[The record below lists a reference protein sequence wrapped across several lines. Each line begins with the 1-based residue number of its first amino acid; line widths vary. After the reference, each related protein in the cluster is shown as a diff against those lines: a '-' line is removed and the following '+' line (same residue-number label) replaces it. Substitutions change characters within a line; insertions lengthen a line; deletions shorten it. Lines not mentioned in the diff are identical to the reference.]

1 MTDRPS
7 SGRADLSTSDRPRQL
22 TWWRRILL
30 AVLTPVLVGILKLV
44 WALFR
49 FEVHGEERFRELAD
63 AGQPVV
69 LAIWHEGL
77 LVICWYAAR
86 LLGDGVKA
94 TFLISPSVDGEVGV
108 QLLAWFGGKAVRG
121 SARRSGASALRG
133 LNRAI
138 RQNGQLPF
146 VTPDGSKGPRRYCK
160 PGAIAV
166 ARMAGVPIVP
176 IGCAAQR
183 SWRMPTWDRHLVPK
197 PFSRVVI
204 SVGEPYIV
212 PRQLDEEALEE
223 QRSGLEGRVNRLME
237 KAEKQVGTGANAP
250 PTTTDNTTK
259 TEEDR

>member
-1 MTDRPS
+1 MTNQPGS
-7 SGRADLSTSDRPRQL
+7 NRADTSTSDGPRQL
-22 TWWRRILL
+22 TWWRRALL
-30 AVLTPVLVGILKLV
+30 AVLTPLLVGILKLV
-44 WALFR
+44 WSMFR

-63 AGQPVV
+63 AGKPVV

-138 RQNGQLPF
+138 RREGQLPF
-146 VTPDGSKGPRRYCK
+146 ITLDGSKGPRGYCK

-197 PFSRVVI
+197 PFSRVVL
-204 SVGEPYIV
+204 SVGEPYTV
-212 PRQLDEEALEE
+212 PRQLDDEALEE
-223 QRSGLEGRVNRLME
+223 QRSGLEGRVNRQMQE
-237 KAEKQVGTGANAP
+237 AEKLVESGAGPVPSA
-250 PTTTDNTTK
+250 DNKEKTK
-259 TEEDR
+259 EDR